1 MSDSE
6 DYNIQED
13 FDDHEDSEINSLAE
27 EIGEGEGE
35 NAELDVFEEEEEE
48 AYIDIKFN
56 NKSTFDNFSKVME
69 LSNANYQKNDS
80 QKKTISRLTK
90 YEKTKILGI
99 RAQQLASGM
108 PALIEIPE
116 NIRDIKIIAEM
127 ELQQRKIPFIIKR
140 PLPNK
145 GCEYIKVSDLE
156 FI

>member
-6 DYNIQED
+6 DYDIQED
-13 FDDHEDSEINSLAE
+13 IEDYDDSEINSLGE
-27 EIGEGEGE
+27 EVEEGD
-35 NAELDVFEEEEEE
+35 NAEIDVFEEDEED
-48 AYIDIKFN
+48 AYIDVKFN
-56 NKSTFDNFSKVME
+56 NKSKFDNFTKVME
-69 LSNANYQKNDS
+69 LSDANYKGNET
-80 QKKTISRLTK
+80 KIKTTSRLTK

-108 PALIEIPE
+108 PALIEVPK

-127 ELQQRKIPFIIKR
+127 ELEQRKIPFIIKR

>member
-6 DYNIQED
+6 DYDIQDEI
-13 FDDHEDSEINSLAE
+13 DDYEDSEINS
-27 EIGEGEGE
+27 IGEEVEDGE
-35 NAELDVFEEEEEE
+35 NAELDVFEEEEED
-48 AYIDIKFN
+48 AYIDLKFN
-56 NKSTFDNFSKVME
+56 NKITFDNFAKVME
-69 LSNANYQKNDS
+69 LSNANYKENDS
-80 QKKTISRLTK
+80 KKKTTSRLTK

-108 PALIEIPE
+108 PALIEVPK

-127 ELQQRKIPFIIKR
+127 ELQQRKVPFIIKR

-156 FI
+156 YI